1 MPTCCQA
8 CKPHSVYMAIATVLN
23 ILVHTLIFFSIIHS
37 IEILYFSQTYGLY
50 KLSEKKKKKTFWGVL
65 WFIYPRSHTLVLL
78 CCLAPPY
85 FYRHLLLL
93 ALLYCVTPPKC
104 LHFFFLISAVG
115 GPGLRAGSCWCRL
128 FIFFFFPFST
138 CNDWRVTCSRPSW
151 LFVEV

>member
-1 MPTCCQA
+1 MVCTNC
-8 CKPHSVYMAIATVLN
+8 L
-23 ILVHTLIFFSIIHS
+23 
-37 IEILYFSQTYGLY
+37 
-50 KLSEKKKKKTFWGVL
+50 KKKKKKKNFLGVL

-104 LHFFFLISAVG
+104 LPFFFFLISAVG

-128 FIFFFFPFST
+128 FIFCFFSVFNVQRLTRHVQSPLLAFCGSLIHFGIFDT
-138 CNDWRVTCSRPSW
+138 CCYNHVLYVWDFHVLELPSYW
-151 LFVEV
+151 NF